1 MIVNHA
7 REVQAYDSEDEGDVT
22 IMDEAPTGLIN
33 TCKNFIEK

>member
-7 REVQAYDSEDEGDVT
+7 RELQDYDSDEEEDET
-22 IMDEAPTGLIN
+22 IVDDKPTGLMN